1 MVAGLGKE
9 KGFRGEWLLAMA
21 ACMVV
26 AVGMLVGVTHAESVT
41 TAGGRLI
48 GAGRYAEAEKVFHET
63 SREDVLCAV
72 ARSGRGA
79 ALLFGGSVDAAEEM
93 FANALVLDP
102 HCVSALLGQGA
113 VRYRQ
118 GRIEEAMA
126 SYRQALAYDGLLR
139 GQIRASVAQLACTA
153 GFYRTAEIESNTVL
167 VGEPGCELARQVGAA
182 SCIAQGR
189 PAAALKILAE
199 PVGATQQA
207 YPGLQVGSPIFAP
220 GTTYYAQHGLDE
232 NVRLAG
238 LGGFGLHATA
248 VAAQRVEVGPPEAV
262 ADVEEGLQITW
273 PRAGGRVSGVI
284 EVTVN
289 APGDVGLDYIA
300 LLLDNRFVGISSQHP
315 YRIYVDTRLSGDGL
329 KELRCEGYGADGAV
343 AAHASLMVTVVNGA
357 RTLMASEVAARA
369 DLEAFLQECLVLRAD
384 PLLRSQ
390 LCGRALMMGGQGTG
404 GRTVEAIGAFEYGFS
419 YNPELPG
426 LRADLLLCYHELG
439 LLSDRPNEIHQLAA
453 GGKRVALTFD
463 DGPHPALTPIIL
475 DLLDQYGAK
484 ATFLLVG
491 KQAET
496 YPELV
501 RLIVARGH
509 EVGSHSYSHRNMA
522 ELSQL
527 EVERELVMTRQI
539 IRRACGRFVTLFR
552 PPGGQYS
559 ESVRSAVQSTGFVT
573 LFWNANICDY
583 PTAAPE
589 NICQAL
595 VERIGQKSI
604 VLLHNGY
611 DATPEVL
618 PCLLPE
624 LKRRG
629 YQMGTVSDLS
639 SHKPVAFSND
649 VTRGGPGWE
658 LR

>member
-9 KGFRGEWLLAMA
+9 KGFRGEWLLVMA

-26 AVGMLVGVTHAESVT
+26 SMGMPVGVTHAESVMT
-41 TAGGRLI
+41 TGGRLI
-48 GAGRYAEAEKVFHET
+48 GAGRYAEAEKLFYEA
-63 SREDVLCAV
+63 SRDDVLCAA

-79 ALLFGGSVDAAEEM
+79 ALLFGGNVDTAEEV
-93 FANALVLDP
+93 FANALALDP

-113 VRYRQ
+113 VRHRQ
-118 GRIEEAMA
+118 GRTEEAMA

-139 GQIRASVAQLACTA
+139 GQIRASVAQLACMA
-153 GFYRTAEIESNTVL
+153 GFYRTAELESNTVL
-167 VGEPGCELARQVGAA
+167 ASEPGCELARQVAAA
-182 SCIAQGR
+182 SCLAQER
-189 PAAALKILAE
+189 PGAALKMLVE

-207 YPGLQVGSPIFAP
+207 YPGLQVGSAIFAP
-220 GTTYYAQHGLDE
+220 GTAYYAAHGLDE

-238 LGGFGLHATA
+238 LKGFGVRPTGL
-248 VAAQRVEVGPPEAV
+248 VAEYVEQRLPEAV
-262 ADVEEGLQITW
+262 DDTDEGLRITW
-273 PRAGGRVSGVI
+273 PRAGARVSGVM

-289 APGDVGLDYIA
+289 AAGDVELDYVA
-300 LLLDNRFVGISSQHP
+300 LLLADRFVGISSKDP

-329 KELRCEGYGADGAV
+329 KELRCEGYGPDGAV
-343 AAHASLMVTVVNGA
+343 AAKASLMVTVVNGA
-357 RTLMASEVAARA
+357 RTLMAAEVAARG
-369 DLEAFLQECLVLRAD
+369 DLELFLQECLVLRAD

-390 LCGRALMMGGQGTG
+390 LCGRALMMA
-404 GRTVEAIGAFEYGFS
+404 GRSAEAVGAFEYGFS

-439 LLSDRPNEIHQLAA
+439 LLSGRTQEVHQLRA
-453 GGKRVALTFD
+453 GGKSVALTFD

-475 DLLDQYGAK
+475 DLLDQYEAK

-491 KQAET
+491 RQAET

-501 RLIVARGH
+501 RMIVERGH
-509 EVGSHSYSHRNMA
+509 EVGNHSYSHRNLA
-522 ELSQL
+522 RLSQL
-527 EVERELVMTRQI
+527 EVERELVITRQI
-539 IRRACGRFVTLFR
+539 VRRACGKFVTLFR
-552 PPGGQYS
+552 PPGGNYNQG
-559 ESVRSAVQSTGFVT
+559 VRSAAQSTGFTT

-583 PTAAPE
+583 PAAAPD
-589 NICQAL
+589 NICQAML
-595 VERIGQKSI
+595 ERIGERSI
-604 VLLHNGY
+604 ILLHNGY

-629 YQMGTVSDLS
+629 YRMSTVSDLS
-639 SHKPVAFSND
+639 SHKPFAFSND
-649 VTRGGPGWE
+649 VTLGGPGWE